1 MSRSYLSGI
10 FGTSP
15 VAPLEG
21 HIEKVHECA
30 QLLIPFIDASLEKDK
45 TQRNQLLSSIVALE
59 READDLKKELRLR
72 LPKSLF
78 MPVDRRDLLEVLRM
92 QDTIAGAVR
101 DIAGLIVG
109 RDIEMPESLRDKYI
123 HLVRRCVDASAQA
136 KNVINELDELVET
149 GFGPKVVEVVEN
161 MLSELDA
168 IEHDTDQ
175 ILVTLYHGLKDIE
188 NSLNPVDV
196 MFLYR
201 LFDLTG
207 KIGDRAQR
215 VGSRLMLMLAK

>member
-123 HLVRRCVDASAQA
+123 QLVRRCVDASAQA

>member
-59 READDLKKELRLR
+59 READDLQKELRLR
-72 LPKSLF
+72 LPKSLV

-109 RDIEMPESLRDKYI
+109 RDIEMPESLRDKYN

>member
-15 VAPLEG
+15 VAPLES
-21 HIEKVHECA
+21 HISKVHECS
-30 QLLIPFIDASLEKDK
+30 QLLIPFIDACLEDDAS
-45 TQRNQLLSSIVALE
+45 RRDELLKNIVNLE
-59 READDLKKELRLR
+59 READELKKELRLR

-109 RDIEMPESLRDKYI
+109 RDIEFPKSLQPMYRD
-123 HLVRRCVDASAQA
+123 LVARSVDASAQA
-136 KNVINELDELVET
+136 KKVINELDELVET
-149 GFGPKVVEVVEN
+149 GFGPKVVELVEK
-161 MLSELDA
+161 MLHELDR

-175 ILVTLYHGLKDIE
+175 ILIELYRHLKDIE
-188 NSLNPVDV
+188 MSLNPIDV

>member
-1 MSRSYLSGI
+1 MARSYLSGI

-21 HIEKVHECA
+21 HIDKVHQCS
-30 QLLIPFIDASLEKDK
+30 QLLIPFIDACLSDDFA
-45 TQRNQLLSSIVALE
+45 QRDRLLKNIIDLE
-59 READDLKKELRLR
+59 READELKKELRLR

-109 RDIEMPESLRDKYI
+109 RDVSFPPTLHDMYRD
-123 HLVRRCVDASAQA
+123 LVSRSVDASAQA
-136 KNVINELDELVET
+136 KKVINELDELVET
-149 GFGPKVVEVVEN
+149 GFGPKVVEVVEK
-161 MLSELDA
+161 MLHELDA

-175 ILVTLYHGLKDIE
+175 ILIDMYRHLKDIE
-188 NSLNPVDV
+188 KSLDPIDV

>member
-1 MSRSYLSGI
+1 MSRNYLSGI

-15 VAPLEG
+15 VAPLEN
-21 HIEKVHECA
+21 HIAKVHECS
-30 QLLIPFIDASLEKDK
+30 QLLIPFIDACLTGDVA
-45 TQRNQLLSSIVALE
+45 RRDQLLQDIVNLE
-59 READDLKKELRLR
+59 READDLKKELRLQ
-72 LPKSLF
+72 LPRSLF
-78 MPVDRRDLLEVLRM
+78 LPVDRRDLLEVLRM

-101 DIAGLIVG
+101 DIAGLVVG
-109 RDIEMPESLRDKYI
+109 RNIEFPESMHGMYRD
-123 HLVRRCVDASAQA
+123 LVSRSVDASAQA
-136 KNVINELDELVET
+136 VKVINELDELVET
-149 GFGPKVVEVVEN
+149 GFGPKIVELVEK

-175 ILVTLYHGLKDIE
+175 LLINLYHHLKEIE
-188 NSLNPVDV
+188 KAHDPIDV

>member
-1 MSRSYLSGI
+1 MSGNYLTGI

-15 VAPLEG
+15 VSPLES
-21 HIEKVHECA
+21 HIEKVHECSK
-30 QLLIPFIDASLEKDK
+30 LLLPFIDASYAGDND
-45 TQRNQLLSSIVALE
+45 RRDQLLDEIVNIE
-59 READDLKKELRLR
+59 READELKKELRLR

-92 QDTIAGAVR
+92 QDTVASAIR

-109 RDIEMPESLRDKYI
+109 RNIQFPESLQAQYRE
-123 HLVRRCVDASAQA
+123 LAARSVDASAQA
-136 KNVINELDELVET
+136 VKVINELDELVET
-149 GFGPKVVEVVEN
+149 GFGRKMVELVEN
-161 MLSELDA
+161 MLSELDS
-168 IEHDTDQ
+168 IESDTDK
-175 ILVTLYHGLKDIE
+175 ILIGLYRHLKEIE
-188 NSLNPVDV
+188 QSLNPIDV

-215 VGSRLMLMLAK
+215 VGSRLLLMLAK

>member
-1 MSRSYLSGI
+1 MSRNYLSGI

-21 HIEKVHECA
+21 HIAKIHECSK
-30 QLLIPFIDASLEKDK
+30 LLIPFIDACFAGNTAKRD
-45 TQRNQLLSSIVALE
+45 QLLKKIVNLE
-59 READDLKKELRLR
+59 READDLKKELRLK

-109 RDIEMPESLRDKYI
+109 RNIEFPEALQQSYRE
-123 HLVRRCVDASAQA
+123 LVSRSVDASAQA
-136 KNVINELDELVET
+136 ARVINELDELVET
-149 GFGPKVVEVVEN
+149 GFGAKMVELVEE
-161 MLSELDA
+161 MLTKLDA

-175 ILVTLYHGLKDIE
+175 ILITLYHGLKDIE
-188 NSLNPVDV
+188 KSLDPIDA

>member
-1 MSRSYLSGI
+1 MSRNYLSGI

-15 VAPLEG
+15 VAPLES
-21 HIEKVHECA
+21 HIKKVHECSK
-30 QLLIPFIDASLEKDK
+30 LLIPFIDACFAGDASQRDSLLTE
-45 TQRNQLLSSIVALE
+45 IVNLE
-59 READDLKKELRLR
+59 READELKKELRLQ

-109 RDIEMPESLRDKYI
+109 RDIEFPDSMHSMYRD
-123 HLVRRCVDASAQA
+123 LVRRSVDASAQA
-136 KNVINELDELVET
+136 VTVISELDELVET

-161 MLSELDA
+161 MLTELDD

-175 ILVTLYHGLKDIE
+175 ILMGIYHHLKDIE
-188 NSLNPVDV
+188 KSLDPIDV